1 VDVGKRYLQL
11 VLRLRRLVPELV
23 ESYVGPAELAA
34 AVDAEPAP
42 TVDVLREEAE
52 ELIARVGEAESDDHD
67 RRGWLQ
73 AQLSAI
79 STALA
84 WLAGERFTYRELVER
99 CHDAKVELAPD
110 EKFEEAHRMLARAL
124 PGRGEVRERYQRW
137 NQEQRIPREK
147 VLPGLR
153 ALADE
158 LRCRTSDAF
167 GLPAGEEVTFE
178 LVSGRHFAGNAD
190 YQGSLRTRIA
200 INEDLPITGAVLLEL
215 VSHEAYPGHHTE
227 HACKDARL
235 ADERGYAELGVYVY
249 PTPQSLISEGIACHA
264 LEALLASAAEE
275 VAARCLQPLGIPFDV
290 ETARAVREAGQ
301 LLLGVR
307 PNIAIMLDEG
317 EVPAEAIYAYARR
330 WMLEDDRLVAR
341 SLESLKA
348 RAWRP
353 YESCYPAGLDLCR
366 RYTGGD
372 AGRFRELL
380 HRQLTPAQLS
390 GAASRRRSR

>member
-1 VDVGKRYLQL
+1 VDIGERYLRL

-34 AVDAEPAP
+34 AVDAEPPP
-42 TVDVLREEAE
+42 TAIALAE
-52 ELIARVGEAESDDHD
+52 DTHELLALCGEVASDED

-79 STALA
+79 STAVA

-99 CHDAKVELAPD
+99 CHGAKVELAPD
-110 EKFEEAHRMLARAL
+110 ETFEEAHRMLARAL
-124 PGRGEVRERYQRW
+124 PGSGQVRECYQRW
-137 NQEQRIPREK
+137 NRAQRVPREK
-147 VLPGLR
+147 LLPGLR

-158 LRCRTSDAF
+158 LRGRTSDAF
-167 GLPAGEEVTFE
+167 GLPAGEDVTFE
-178 LVSGRHFAGNAD
+178 LVRGRHYLANAD
-190 YQGSLRTRIA
+190 YQGALRTHIA
-200 INEDLPITGAVLLEL
+200 INEHLPISGSLLLEL
-215 VSHEAYPGHHTE
+215 ACHEAYPGHHTE
-227 HACKDARL
+227 HACKDAELGVDR
-235 ADERGYAELGVYVY
+235 RYAELAVYVY
-249 PTPQSLISEGIACHA
+249 PTPQSLLSEGIACHA
-264 LEALLASAAEE
+264 TEALLGDEAEE
-275 VAARCLQPLGIPFDV
+275 VAARCLQPLGIAFDV

-317 EVPAEAIYAYARR
+317 EVPAEAIHAYARR

-348 RAWRP
+348 RVWRP

-372 AGRFRELL
+372 TNRFRELL
-380 HRQLTPAQLS
+380 HRQLTPSQLS
-390 GAASRRRSR
+390 